1 MKESHVFDPK
11 HIDVLEMEGRRIW
24 QNPKEILE
32 TIEIKPDFVAAD
44 LGCGSGFFTVPLSQK
59 VKKVYAIDIQKE
71 MLEFLEKKIQGLK
84 IKNIGLILSNEDE
97 IPLEN
102 ESVDILISINTLH
115 EFDDKGRMIEE
126 IRRVL
131 RRYGKLLIVDF
142 KKEDTGFGPPVAIRV
157 SKEQAK
163 SLFEKKGFTILKSE
177 DLMYHY
183 LLVLYEENLG

>member
-1 MKESHVFDPK
+1 
-11 HIDVLEMEGRRIW
+11 
-24 QNPKEILE
+24 
-32 TIEIKPDFVAAD
+32 
-44 LGCGSGFFTVPLSQK
+44 
-59 VKKVYAIDIQKE
+59 